1 MTETTTHT
9 DLIPVLD
16 HGYVRLVGSLGTDR
30 SIAQAAAV
38 SYGKDK
44 VEKTEE
50 QVRRLLSYLIRHRHT
65 SPFEQAIVQLEVKCP
80 LFVAHQFHRHRTQS
94 INGISARYAELPAE
108 WYTPTTWYKQ
118 STSNKQGSGDEIW
131 NSGAFSQEYDNIC
144 DSAFQEYKANTKF
157 CNMSREQ
164 ARMILPVSTYT
175 RYVTTMNLHNCLHFL
190 KLRLDSHAQ
199 FEARQYAE
207 AIWRFIQDLFP
218 VTSMIWEDEV
228 LNSVTLSGSDAKFVR
243 EFLSDHF
250 KDEYLKQLADTSA
263 FRKILGGA

>member
-1 MTETTTHT
+1 MTTETTTHT

-16 HGYVRLVGSLGTDR
+16 HGYVRLVGSLGTDQ

-44 VEKTEE
+44 VEKTGE

-65 SPFEQAIVQLEVKCP
+65 SPFEQAVVQLEIKCP
-80 LFVAHQFHRHRTQS
+80 IFVARQFHRHRTQS
-94 INGISARYAELPAE
+94 INEISARYAELPDE
-108 WYTPTTWYKQ
+108 WYTPTTWYEQ
-118 STSNKQGSGDEIW
+118 STLNKQGSGKELWNNGVYSEAYDAICDAAFDE
-131 NSGAFSQEYDNIC
+131 YKDNISSY
-144 DSAFQEYKANTKF
+144 D
-157 CNMSREQ
+157 MSREQ

-207 AIWRFIQDLFP
+207 AIWRFVQDLFP

-228 LNSVTLSGSDAKFVR
+228 LNSVTLSGSEVKYLR
-243 EFLSDHF
+243 EFLTGHF
-250 KDEYLKQLADTSA
+250 TDEHLRQLADTAA
-263 FRKILGGA
+263 FRKIFA

>member
-1 MTETTTHT
+1 MTTETTTHT

-16 HGYVRLVGSLGTDR
+16 HGYVRLVGSLGTDQ

-44 VEKTEE
+44 VEKTGE

-65 SPFEQAIVQLEVKCP
+65 SPFEQAVVQLEIKCP
-80 LFVAHQFHRHRTQS
+80 IFVARQFHRHRTQS
-94 INGISARYAELPAE
+94 INEISGRYAELPVE

-118 STSNKQGSGDEIW
+118 STSNKQGSGEELW
-131 NSGAFSQEYDNIC
+131 RNHALSQEYDAIC
-144 DSAFQEYKANTKF
+144 DAAFDEYKDNISSYD
-157 CNMSREQ
+157 MSREQ

-243 EFLSDHF
+243 AFLTDHF
-250 KDEYLKQLADTSA
+250 TKDSLKQLADTAA
-263 FRKILGGA
+263 FRKILT